1 MLISRHLS
9 ALATLTFIGVTGMAG
24 VSVAAGPSSQFDVNG
39 DVGTPGVYDFSS
51 LSALPATSE
60 SATYAAGKARSR
72 TPIPGRRFG
81 RSWGRPGGSSRSR
94 E

>member
-9 ALATLTFIGVTGMAG
+9 ALATLTLIGVTGMTGAA
-24 VSVAAGPSSQFDVNG
+24 VAAGPSSQFDLNG

-60 SATYAAGKARSR
+60 SATYAAGGSPVKDTYTGTTLWTLLGSA
-72 TPIPGRRFG
+72 
-81 RSWGRPGGSSRSR
+81 GGSSRSP